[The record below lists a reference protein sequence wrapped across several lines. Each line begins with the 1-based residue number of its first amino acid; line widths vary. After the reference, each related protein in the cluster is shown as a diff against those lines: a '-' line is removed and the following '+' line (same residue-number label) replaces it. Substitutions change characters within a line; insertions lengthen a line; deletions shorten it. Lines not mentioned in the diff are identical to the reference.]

1 MKRLQKLLL
10 LLFVCFSALRSQAQI
25 GEYRSEFAVGAS
37 AGYVLSQVGFM
48 PEVPQLQH
56 KGLTAGLTARYT
68 TEKYFSSICSIV
80 AELNYVQVG
89 WEEEILTP
97 NDEPVINT
105 YTGQPE
111 YYKRDMSFLQIP
123 VLARMGWGRERSG
136 FQFFFQIG
144 PQMGVFLGEKTNKNF
159 NINERNARAR
169 TSQII
174 AQDTMAVENKL
185 EYGLTGG
192 VGLEFSHRKLG
203 HFLLE
208 GRYYYGLG
216 DLYGNS
222 KKDYFGRSN
231 LTNIVVK
238 LTYMIDL
245 HKTNNPKIK

>member
-1 MKRLQKLLL
+1 
-10 LLFVCFSALRSQAQI
+10 
-25 GEYRSEFAVGAS
+25 
-37 AGYVLSQVGFM
+37 
-48 PEVPQLQH
+48 
-56 KGLTAGLTARYT
+56 
-68 TEKYFSSICSIV
+68 
-80 AELNYVQVG
+80 
-89 WEEEILTP
+89 
-97 NDEPVINT
+97 
-105 YTGQPE
+105 
-111 YYKRDMSFLQIP
+111 MSFLQIP